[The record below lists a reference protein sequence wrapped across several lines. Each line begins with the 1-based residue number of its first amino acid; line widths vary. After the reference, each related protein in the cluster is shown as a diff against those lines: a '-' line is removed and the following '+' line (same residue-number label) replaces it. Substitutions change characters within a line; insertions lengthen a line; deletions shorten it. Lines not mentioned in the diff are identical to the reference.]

1 MAPDT
6 LRAATQTRNDAAVQ
20 LSRIE
25 PIKGWVDLGLREL
38 WDYRE
43 LLFFLTWRDIK
54 VRYKQTVL
62 GFAWAVLQPFFT
74 MVIFNVI
81 FKQVAGIESDGV
93 PYPLFSFAALVP
105 YYFFSNSLT
114 QGANSLL
121 ASSGMIKK
129 IYFPR
134 LTIPIGAVLAGLV
147 DFILSFT
154 VLLGMLAYY
163 VFFTD
168 YSPNFTA
175 NILYMPLLLL
185 LLIVTSLG
193 MGLWFSALNAQFR
206 DVRYMVPF
214 LAQALLF
221 LSPIAYPI
229 SRFSRQV
236 QLLAAINPLTGVTE
250 GFRWALLGTD
260 TVPGPMI
267 LISTAV
273 GFGLLISGA
282 YYFRRMEK
290 TVADVM

>member
-1 MAPDT
+1 MAPET
-6 LRAATQTRNDAAVQ
+6 LRMAELANKGASAQIT
-20 LSRIE
+20 RIE
-25 PIKGWVDLGLREL
+25 PINGWVDLGLREL
-38 WDYRE
+38 WEYRE

-74 MVIFNVI
+74 MVVFNVI
-81 FKQVAGIESDGV
+81 FKRVAGIDSEGI

-121 ASSGMIKK
+121 ASSAMVKK

-134 LTIPIGAVLAGLV
+134 LAVPIGAVLAGLV
-147 DFILSFT
+147 DFMLSFT
-154 VLLGMLAYY
+154 VLLAMLAYY
-163 VFFTD
+163 VFFQGFD
-168 YSPNFTA
+168 PNLSL
-175 NILYMPLLLL
+175 NVLYMIPLLLL
-185 LLIVTSLG
+185 LFITSLG

-206 DVRYMVPF
+206 DVRYVVPF

-229 SRFSRQV
+229 SRFSREV
-236 QLLAAINPLTGVTE
+236 QLLAALNPITGVAE
-250 GFRWALLGTD
+250 GFRWALLGND
-260 TVPGPMI
+260 SAPGPMI

-273 GFGLLISGA
+273 ALIILVTGA
-282 YYFRRMEK
+282 FYFRRMEK

>member
-1 MAPDT
+1 MAPET
-6 LRAATQTRNDAAVQ
+6 LRAPDAVNMDE
-20 LSRIE
+20 SDSIIRIE
-25 PIKGWVDLGLREL
+25 PISGWVDLGLKEL
-38 WDYRE
+38 WEYRE

-74 MVIFNVI
+74 MVVFNVI
-81 FKQVAGIESDGV
+81 FKRVAGLDSNGI

-121 ASSGMIKK
+121 ASSAMIKK

-134 LTIPIGAVLAGLV
+134 LAVPIGAVMAGLV
-147 DFILSFT
+147 DFMLSFS
-154 VLLGMLAYY
+154 VLLAMLAYY
-163 VFFTD
+163 VYFQGFD
-168 YSPNFTA
+168 PNLSLNVLFM
-175 NILYMPLLLL
+175 IPLLLL
-185 LLIVTSLG
+185 LFITSLG

-206 DVRYMVPF
+206 DVRYIVPF
-214 LAQALLF
+214 LSQALLF

-229 SRFSRQV
+229 GNFSREV
-236 QLLAAINPLTGVTE
+236 QLLAAINPITGVAE
-250 GFRWALLGTD
+250 GFRWALLGAD
-260 TVPGPMI
+260 TAPGPII

-273 GFGLLISGA
+273 SLIIFISGA

>member
-1 MAPDT
+1 MAPET
-6 LRAATQTRNDAAVQ
+6 IRAVNMPDLPESAQII
-20 LSRIE
+20 RIE
-25 PIKGWVDLGLREL
+25 PINGWVDLGLPEL
-38 WDYRE
+38 WEYRE

-62 GFAWAVLQPFFT
+62 GFAWAVLQPLFT
-74 MVIFNVI
+74 MVVFNVI
-81 FKQVAGIESDGV
+81 FNRMAGIGSDGI

-121 ASSGMIKK
+121 ASSAMIKK

-134 LTIPIGAVLAGLV
+134 LAVPIGAVLAGLV
-147 DFILSFT
+147 DFMLSFT
-154 VLLGMLAYY
+154 VLLGMLAFY
-163 VFFTD
+163 VLFADFQ
-168 YSPNFTA
+168 PNLSL
-175 NILYMPLLLL
+175 NVLYMIPLLLL
-185 LLIVTSLG
+185 LFVTSLG

-206 DVRYMVPF
+206 DVRYIVPF

-221 LSPIAYPI
+221 ISPIAYPI
-229 SRFSRQV
+229 SRFPKEV
-236 QLLAAINPLTGVTE
+236 QLIAAINPLTGVME

-260 TVPGPMI
+260 TAPGPMI

-273 GFGLLISGA
+273 AITLLVSGA

>member
-1 MAPDT
+1 MAPKT
-6 LRAATQTRNDAAVQ
+6 IRATDMPSMTDAD
-20 LSRIE
+20 SITRIE
-25 PIKGWVDLGLREL
+25 PISGWVDLGLKEL
-38 WDYRE
+38 WEYRE

-54 VRYKQTVL
+54 VRYKQTIL
-62 GFAWAVLQPFFT
+62 GFAWAVLQPLFT
-74 MVIFNVI
+74 MVVFNVI
-81 FKQVAGIESDGV
+81 FNRMAGIRSDGI

-121 ASSGMIKK
+121 ASSAMIKK

-134 LTIPIGAVLAGLV
+134 LTVPIGAVLAGLV
-147 DFILSFT
+147 DFMLSFT

-163 VFFTD
+163 VFFQGFD
-168 YSPNFTA
+168 PNLSLRVLWM
-175 NILYMPLLLL
+175 IPLLLL
-185 LLIVTSLG
+185 LFCTSLG

-206 DVRYMVPF
+206 DVRYIVPF

-221 LSPIAYPI
+221 LSPIAYSIEEFP
-229 SRFSRQV
+229 RQV
-236 QLLAAINPLTGVTE
+236 QLLASINPITGVAE
-250 GFRWALLGTD
+250 GFRWALLGAD
-260 TVPGPMI
+260 TAPEPMI

-273 GFGLLISGA
+273 ALTLLISGA